1 MAGRTVLVVAHRLS
15 TIRDANMIVVFKQGK
30 VVEQGTHKDLITNS
44 GGFYS
49 ELVAGQMTGH

>member
-30 VVEQGTHKDLITNS
+30 VVEKGSHKELIANTS
-44 GGFYS
+44 GFYS